1 MNRATRR
8 VARDAEANPALRAL
22 TRAGY
27 AADGLVHLL
36 IGVLVLVVTFGGD
49 GESDQTGAFKAVA
62 AAPLGFV
69 VVWAVAVALW
79 ALAIYH
85 VFEAMLA
92 RGDTTAKKW
101 TRRVGELG
109 QAAAFAA
116 LGVIAAIVASGA
128 HPNGEQSVETAS
140 GALIATPGGAL
151 LLGAIGLGVAITGA
165 VFIGLGALR
174 RFRRLMT
181 IPPGPP
187 GVALTAL
194 GVVGYI
200 AKGVALLIVGALLV
214 VAAVT
219 LDPDV
224 AGGLDGAVN
233 ALLEVTYG
241 PWLGAAVGIGLLAY
255 GLFLLARARYAHL

>member
-1 MNRATRR
+1 MATRR
-8 VARDAEANPALRAL
+8 VARDAEANPALRAF

-36 IGVLVLVVTFGGD
+36 IGAIVLVVTFGGD

-92 RGDTTAKKW
+92 RGETTAKKW
-101 TRRVGELG
+101 SRRVGELG
-109 QAAAFAA
+109 QVVAFAA
-116 LGVIAAIVASGA
+116 LGVIAAVVASGA
-128 HPNGEQSVETAS
+128 QPNGEESVETAS
-140 GALIATPGGAL
+140 GALIATPGGPY
-151 LLGAIGLGVAITGA
+151 LLGAIGLGVAVAGA
-165 VFIGLGALR
+165 VFIGLGILR
-174 RFRRLMT
+174 RFRRFMT
-181 IPPGPP
+181 IPTGPP
-187 GVALTAL
+187 GAAVTVL
-194 GVVGYI
+194 GVAGYV
-200 AKGVALLIVGALLV
+200 AKGVALLIVGVLLV

-224 AGGLDGAVN
+224 AGGMDGAVN

-255 GLFLLARARYAHL
+255 GLFLFARARYARL